1 MTIDTSEWTLVDLV
15 RLQAT
20 VHGQREF
27 MTFEDGSTLT
37 FESLDRESDRLA
49 RNLSSLSV
57 SPGDRVMALLK
68 NRIEFM
74 FALLATVKLG
84 AIFVPINTEL
94 KGVFL
99 QHQFRNSEPR
109 VLFLDWDLRDAFNTV
124 QGGQENLTTTIYVSG
139 DVPDKR
145 PDVLG
150 NTTAMTFEEFFQLE
164 SNAGDIFVA
173 PRPGDIA
180 CIMYTSGTTG
190 PAKGVLMPHAHCYL
204 FGEGQ
209 ARAMA
214 MTEEDC
220 QYVCMPL
227 FHAMGLFMQVL
238 SSLITGSK
246 VFCVERFS
254 PSRWLDDVRACG
266 ATVTNALGVMPEM
279 LFRSARTK
287 HDLDN
292 ELRIVLAVPIAAE
305 WAEVMEQRFD
315 FRFMQAYGGTE
326 LSIVCYS
333 SLNDALLPG
342 MAGRVSS
349 DFFEILIAD
358 ADTDVPL
365 PQGEIGEIIVRPK
378 VPFCFSQGYFRMA
391 EKTAEAWRNLW
402 YHSGD
407 AGYFDEKRRLY
418 FVDRIGD
425 RIRRRGENI
434 SSYEI
439 EQVLN
444 NHPDIMESAVIGIR
458 VDGAGGE
465 DEVKAYIVTD
475 RANGIDNIALL
486 DYCVEHIPRFA
497 VPRYFEAVEA
507 IPKSATGKIQKYLL
521 RKAGVTYTT
530 WDRETV
536 GYKISRR
543 I

>member
-1 MTIDTSEWTLVDLV
+1 MIIDTSDWTLVDLV
-15 RLQAT
+15 RHRAKA
-20 VHGQREF
+20 HGGREF

-49 RNLSSLSV
+49 RNLSSLGV
-57 SPGDRVMALLK
+57 IPGDRVMALLK

-74 FALLATVKLG
+74 LSLIATVKLG
-84 AIFVPINTEL
+84 AIFVPVNTEL
-94 KGVFL
+94 KGIFL
-99 QHQFRNSEPR
+99 QHQFRNAEPR
-109 VLFLDWDLRDAFNTV
+109 ILFLDHDLCDAFDTV
-124 QGGQENLTTTIYVSG
+124 QGGHDNLTATIYVSG
-139 DVPDKR
+139 DVPDE
-145 PDVLG
+145 PSDVLA
-150 NTTAMTFEEFFQLE
+150 NTASMTFEELSNLE
-164 SNAGDIFVA
+164 GDAGDILA
-173 PRPGDIA
+173 TPRPGDIA

-254 PSRWLDDVRACG
+254 PNRWLDDVRACG

-279 LFRSARTK
+279 LFRTPK
-287 HDLDN
+287 TEDDLDN
-292 ELRIVLAVPIAAE
+292 KLRIVLAVPIAAE
-305 WAEVMEQRFD
+305 WAEAMEQRFD

-326 LSIVCYS
+326 LCIVCFS
-333 SLNDALLPG
+333 SLNDPLLPG
-342 MAGRVSS
+342 MAGHVSD

-358 ADTDVPL
+358 ADTDAPL
-365 PQGEIGEIIVRPK
+365 PQGEVGEIIVRPK

-391 EKTAEAWRNLW
+391 EKTTEVWRNLW

-407 AGYFDEKRRLY
+407 AGYFDKKGRLY

-444 NHPDIMESAVIGIR
+444 NHPGIIESAVIGIR

-475 RANGIDNIALL
+475 RAKGIDNIALL

-497 VPRYFEAVEA
+497 VPRYFEAVGV

-521 RKAGVTYTT
+521 QKAGVTDTT
-530 WDRETV
+530 WDRESV